1 MSPCGLILAAP
12 ASGSGKTVAALSI
25 LRALS
30 DMGVDLRAAKA
41 GPDYIDPA
49 FHALACGAPS
59 VNLDPWAMQPD
70 RLRGL
75 ALSQGGSH
83 LLVEAMMGLFDG
95 AADGS
100 GSTADLASV
109 LGLPV
114 ALVVDCARQSHSVA
128 ALVRGFRDHR
138 ADIQVAGVI
147 LNRVGSPRHEA
158 MLVAALAAIEMPVF
172 GAIPRHDAMQIPE
185 RHLGLVQAG
194 EHADIKGFIA
204 SAAAVASSC
213 VDLERLLGAFA
224 PVSMPAA
231 PMRRLPPPGQR
242 IAIACDTAFAFAYP
256 HQIFDWRATGA
267 EISFF
272 SPLVDEEPDAAADS
286 VFLPGGYPELHAGS
300 IASAGRFLGGLR
312 RAAARGAFIYGECG
326 GYMVLGHGLVDREGH
341 RHAMSGLLPLETSF
355 EKPRLHLGY
364 RHAVAAQGFPLGSR
378 LRAHEFHYS
387 QALSEKGEPL
397 FTATD
402 ALGAELGGAGLR
414 SGNVMGSYFHVVDA
428 A

>member
-1 MSPCGLILAAP
+1 MSPRGLILAAP
-12 ASGSGKTVAALSI
+12 ASGSGKTVTALSI
-25 LRALS
+25 LRSLS
-30 DMGVDLRAAKA
+30 CMGIDLRAAKA
-41 GPDYIDPA
+41 GPDFIDPA

-75 ALSQGGSH
+75 ALAQGGSH

-100 GSTADLASV
+100 GSAADLAAT

-114 ALVVDCARQSHSVA
+114 ILIVDCARQSHSVA

-138 ADIQVAGVI
+138 SDIRIAGVI

-158 MLVAALAAIEMPVF
+158 MLVSALSEIGMPVF
-172 GAIPRHDAMQIPE
+172 GSIPRDNAMRLPE

-194 EHADIKGFIA
+194 EHADIEGFIA
-204 SAAAVASSC
+204 SASAVAASC
-213 VDLERLLGAFA
+213 IDLERLLGAFA
-224 PVSMPAA
+224 PVRLPAA

-272 SPLVDEEPDAAADS
+272 SPLVDEEPDAAADA

-326 GYMVLGHGLVDREGH
+326 GYMVLGNGLVDREGT
-341 RHAMSGLLPLETSF
+341 RHAMAGLLPLETSF
-355 EKPRLHLGY
+355 ERPRLHLGY
-364 RHAVAAQGFPLGSR
+364 RNAAAAQGFPLGPR

-387 QALSEKGEPL
+387 RALTEKGEPL
-397 FTATD
+397 FATTD
-402 ALGAELGGAGLR
+402 ALGTDLGGAGLR
-414 SGNVMGSYFHVVDA
+414 SGNVMGSYLHVVDA